1 MAQNSSDPNMV
12 LDHGRYKGTAL
23 KDVPDSYVKWMI
35 NYSEGEMQFW
45 QAEQMRRKLMIGT
58 QDGTPLIIEM
68 RCAIRVSAY
77 SCNVYNGICPEES
90 ARYRIGWSAGF
101 TFVNVGG
108 VGMPCGNNRAA
119 CVIVKV
125 TKRRKKSRAIE
136 RDFRRRA

>member
-58 QDGTPLIIEM
+58 QDGTPLIVEM
-68 RCAIRVSAY
+68 
-77 SCNVYNGICPEES
+77 
-90 ARYRIGWSAGF
+90 
-101 TFVNVGG
+101 T
-108 VGMPCGNNRAA
+108 RA
-119 CVIVKV
+119 V
-125 TKRRKKSRAIE
+125 TKVLEDSGKMAADTDVRQFVEWARQAAAQAAQRQEVKA
-136 RDFRRRA
+136 